1 MKQTSLNKFSYWN
14 EALLTGQLPK
24 PLANRYVVFDVDQG
38 GLNNIR
44 MAFDYV
50 VVLTALTGRTLVM
63 PVKSP
68 WYLLDIGPI
77 PDEHKG
83 GATEF
88 DDIYNIQ
95 ALAKAIPV
103 ISTEEFIQ
111 IASSHLEIPKEFQN
125 SEAFN
130 GENNGAWRD
139 WLLES
144 AEIPGWNPYD
154 TVICMPNIK
163 AAMVGPHMDDAYLD
177 GRTPV
182 EFSAWMNAAPVLYF
196 PSTKKYRSLG
206 PVATM
211 LAGSDD
217 TNPILARRLLKHHIR
232 YSDEIFGLAN
242 KIINALGLDYY
253 DSIQIRGNDF
263 QYTKSMPG
271 IEAICDNI
279 GALFDESLPIY
290 VASDETKDCVFDEL
304 AAKLRCP
311 KIFRWE
317 DAESVVKEPIPFAW
331 IGPLEQLICAGAR
344 RFVGTDLSTFTS
356 YIHRLRGYMQSKDQN
371 LYFHN
376 RHYSSVP
383 KPTTAD
389 DFRGRNYL
397 KENPLF
403 WLSC

>member
-83 GATEF
+83 GTTEF

-103 ISTEEFIQ
+103 ISTEQFIQ

-397 KENPLF
+397 QENPLF